1 MMQVEA
7 ETLAP
12 ENPDTSATAGQA
24 TGTGILRSKKTA
36 DSKLIL
42 VIEDN
47 MDLRRFIAGFL
58 SESYH
63 VQEAADG
70 KDGYSSAIETIPDLI
85 ISDIMMPGMDGIS
98 LCHKLKQDERTGH
111 IPIILLTAKAD
122 EQSKLDSLSTGADDY
137 LTKPFSA
144 EELLMRVHNL
154 IRQRHKLKE
163 KYSKALTWQPTQI
176 ATASADE
183 QFLQKALSIMEENIG
198 NTEFDVDAFSRSIG
212 MSRAQLNR
220 KLSALLDQS
229 PNEFIRTMRLKRAAA
244 LLSQQKGNIAE
255 IAFMVGFSNPNYFTK
270 CFRDYYGLAP
280 SEYLVPDNQRGK

>member
-1 MMQVEA
+1 
-7 ETLAP
+7 
-12 ENPDTSATAGQA
+12 
-24 TGTGILRSKKTA
+24 
-36 DSKLIL
+36 
-42 VIEDN
+42 

-58 SESYH
+58 SESYQ

-70 KDGYSSAIETIPDLI
+70 KEGYLAAIETIPDLI
-85 ISDIMMPGMDGIS
+85 ISDIMMPGIDGIS
-98 LCHKLKQDERTGH
+98 LCHKLKEDQRTGH

-122 EQSKLDSLSTGADDY
+122 EQSKLDSLSRGADDY

-144 EELLMRVHNL
+144 EELFIRVHNL

-163 KYSKALTWQPTQI
+163 RYSKALTWQPTHI
-176 ATASADE
+176 PTASADE
-183 QFLQKALSIMEENIG
+183 HFLQKALTIMEENMG
-198 NTEFDVDAFSRSIG
+198 NAEFDVDAFSRSIG

-244 LLSQQKGNIAE
+244 LLSQQQGNIAE

-270 CFRDYYGLAP
+270 CFRDYYGVAP
-280 SEYLVPDNQRGK
+280 SEYLVPDDQRGK